1 VHDGRRVLSNLHACC
16 SEMSCWCCVA
26 MGWRHRRVAERGVD
40 EVARQ
45 YGTGIG
51 RLYGIKEAC
60 NRGSTGSGDDGD
72 DRGTMLSRDGNR
84 G

>member
-1 VHDGRRVLSNLHACC
+1 
-16 SEMSCWCCVA
+16 M
-26 MGWRHRRVAERGVD
+26 AERGVD